1 MTLTEALELWVRDAE
16 RMGNDSAEAV
26 VVTEELFAILVE
38 EQASQSP
45 AIGGVTVLLSAATG
59 DSLAAMSE
67 MIEIAGPDRVA
78 VYVGDARERS
88 TYPLGLDPAMPVV
101 FVPMLPHLVD
111 GDAHLEMYNRLR
123 WYGLAPDEALTGCR
137 Q

>member
-1 MTLTEALELWVRDAE
+1 MTLTEVLEHWVHDAE

-26 VVTEELFAILVE
+26 VVTAELLELLVG
-38 EQASQSP
+38 EQGTDAP
-45 AIGGVTVLLSAATG
+45 VIAGVTVLLSAATG
-59 DSLAAMSE
+59 DALAAMSE

-78 VYVGDARERS
+78 VYVGDALQRS

-111 GDAHLEMYNRLR
+111 GEAHLEMYNRLR
-123 WYGLAPDEALTGCR
+123 WFGLAPDEALTGCR